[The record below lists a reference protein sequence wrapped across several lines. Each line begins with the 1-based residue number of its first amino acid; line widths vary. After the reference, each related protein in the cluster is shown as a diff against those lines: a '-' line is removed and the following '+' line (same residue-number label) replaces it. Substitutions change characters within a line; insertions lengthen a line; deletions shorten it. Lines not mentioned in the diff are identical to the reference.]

1 MLSVRISPLNDTQVS
16 RPWTVELVSHDFGTD
31 LKTVYC
37 RGMNKTTQNQTYSDM
52 TCSQTVFETL
62 YDFVEE
68 MQPDL
73 EMCYDYCEAQG
84 IEVTPDV
91 DVVIDNLLA

>member
-1 MLSVRISPLNDTQVS
+1 
-16 RPWTVELVSHDFGTD
+16 
-31 LKTVYC
+31 
-37 RGMNKTTQNQTYSDM
+37 M

-73 EMCYDYCEAQG
+73 KMCYDYCEAQG

>member
-1 MLSVRISPLNDTQVS
+1 
-16 RPWTVELVSHDFGTD
+16 
-31 LKTVYC
+31 
-37 RGMNKTTQNQTYSDM
+37 M

-73 EMCYDYCEAQG
+73 EMCLDFCESQG
-84 IEVTPDV
+84 IEVTSDV
-91 DVVIDNLLA
+91 ERVIDNLLA

>member
-1 MLSVRISPLNDTQVS
+1 
-16 RPWTVELVSHDFGTD
+16 
-31 LKTVYC
+31 
-37 RGMNKTTQNQTYSDM
+37 M

-73 EMCYDYCEAQG
+73 EMCLDFCDSQG
-84 IEVTPDV
+84 ITITDDV
-91 DVVIDNLLA
+91 FTTIDDLLWNKENS

>member
-1 MLSVRISPLNDTQVS
+1 
-16 RPWTVELVSHDFGTD
+16 
-31 LKTVYC
+31 
-37 RGMNKTTQNQTYSDM
+37 M

-73 EMCYDYCEAQG
+73 EMCLDYRESQG
-84 IEVTPDV
+84 IEVTSDV
-91 DVVIDNLLA
+91 ERVIDNLLA